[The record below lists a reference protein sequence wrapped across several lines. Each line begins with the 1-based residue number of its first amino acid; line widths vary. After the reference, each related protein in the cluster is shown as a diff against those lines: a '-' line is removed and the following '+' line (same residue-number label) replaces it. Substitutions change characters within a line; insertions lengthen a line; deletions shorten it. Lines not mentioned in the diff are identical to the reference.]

1 LIYHLFVSISSV
13 SAQEAPS
20 ELTAFEATYVKY
32 LSSTSLAKVLVML
45 LNGEPDS
52 AASKTEKVQDYSTL
66 GQVYYN
72 LSYPQKSLES
82 AQLSL
87 TFVNASK

>member
-1 LIYHLFVSISSV
+1 VKNDQLHVIQAAVSRFLKAI
-13 SAQEAPS
+13 
-20 ELTAFEATYVKY
+20 
-32 LSSTSLAKVLVML
+32 
-45 LNGEPDS
+45 D
-52 AASKTEKVQDYSTL
+52 KTEKVQDYSTL